1 MEVKRNFNPKD
12 NFLKKVR
19 KLCDEK
25 KIILIFDECTSGFRE
40 TIGGLHLNYKVFPD
54 LLILGKAMGNGYP
67 ITAVLGKKN
76 IMKFERKTFISS
88 TFWTERLGYVAALS
102 TLKFMQKNK
111 SQKKINL
118 IGKYIK
124 TKWEYLAKKYD
135 LKIRILGLDAIPN
148 FNFID
153 KFNQK
158 AITYITQEMLK
169 EKILASN
176 VIYVSIAHKKKYVD
190 KYLRKLEK
198 IFKFISSL
206 KNKNDIS
213 KFLKSKE
220 RQSELKR
227 YN

>member
-1 MEVKRNFNPKD
+1 
-12 NFLKKVR
+12 
-19 KLCDEK
+19 
-25 KIILIFDECTSGFRE
+25 
-40 TIGGLHLNYKVFPD
+40 
-54 LLILGKAMGNGYP
+54 MGNGYP

-169 EKILASN
+169 EKYSHLM
-176 VIYVSIAHKKKYVD
+176 
-190 KYLRKLEK
+190 
-198 IFKFISSL
+198 
-206 KNKNDIS
+206 
-213 KFLKSKE
+213 
-220 RQSELKR
+220 
-227 YN
+227 